1 LEIDS
6 ARCAIA
12 NFQQLKAD
20 PASINLTN
28 AVANDMSQ
36 ADWNRLRS

>member
-1 LEIDS
+1 L
-6 ARCAIA
+6 ARWAIA
-12 NFQQLKAD
+12 NLQQLKAD
-20 PASINLTN
+20 PASINLTK